1 MITYSP
7 YFVTSTSANGSA
19 VYWSLDTDENHGTSI
34 QHCLWLKFF
43 FKHKKEQKFI
53 LVFVIRMWLNASAGV
68 VTDLK
73 LDILQKL
80 I

>member
-43 FKHKKEQKFI
+43 LNIKKSKNLF
-53 LVFVIRMWLNASAGV
+53 LFL
-68 VTDLK
+68 
-73 LDILQKL
+73 
-80 I
+80 